1 MMGDMGLMGLMG
13 EVMVAAILTGCFTS
27 WVWCFVNK
35 WKVSEDCTISQWVQ
49 IHAPKVIGEMIRCAF
64 CFNWWLAWAVVV
76 IALAV
81 TGEWWVVAVPFFS
94 TTVGRWL
101 SA

>member
-13 EVMVAAILTGCFTS
+13 CVLMAAVLTGCLTS
-27 WVWCFVNK
+27 WVVILLRKWGVLEWLQVHGSEFVGK
-35 WKVSEDCTISQWVQ
+35 LVSCDYCL
-49 IHAPKVIGEMIRCAF
+49 
-64 CFNWWLAWAVVV
+64 NWWLSWAVVV
-76 IALAV
+76 VALAA

-101 SA
+101 SN

>member
-27 WVWCFVNK
+27 WVVILLRKCGVLEWLQVHGIEFVGK
-35 WKVSEDCTISQWVQ
+35 LVSCDYCL
-49 IHAPKVIGEMIRCAF
+49 
-64 CFNWWLAWAVVV
+64 NWWLSWAVVV

-94 TTVGRWL
+94 TTVGCFL

>member
-1 MMGDMGLMGLMG
+1 MGDMGLMGLMG
-13 EVMVAAILTGCFTS
+13 CVLMAAVLTGCFTS

-35 WKVSEDCTISQWVQ
+35 WEVSEDCTVSQWVQ
-49 IHAPKVIGEMIRCAF
+49 IHAPKKVGEMIRCAF
-64 CFNWWLAWAVVV
+64 CFNWWLSWAVVV
-76 IALAV
+76 VVLVV